1 MRSMATAPSTATIS
15 AAHTGQTPSRRPA
28 PTPAKAR
35 WPIPSPRSDMRFC
48 TRKPPMRGAHAP
60 TTTPAA
66 RASCMYWRSKG
77 QGTTVLL
84 EALEPEGEV
93 LAVDAEA
100 DARVGEGVGGAVEE
114 DLSLEDDDPVEVVGH
129 RPQLVGDEEHGR
141 PVVVDQVGERV
152 AEAALGVGVD
162 AGHGLVE
169 HEQLGLA

>member
-35 WPIPSPRSDMRFC
+35 CPIPSPRSDMRFC

-77 QGTTVLL
+77 QGMVVGAWLGQ
-84 EALEPEGEV
+84 ALEPEGEV

-114 DLSLEDDDPVEVVGH
+114 D
-129 RPQLVGDEEHGR
+129 
-141 PVVVDQVGERV
+141 
-152 AEAALGVGVD
+152 
-162 AGHGLVE
+162 
-169 HEQLGLA
+169 